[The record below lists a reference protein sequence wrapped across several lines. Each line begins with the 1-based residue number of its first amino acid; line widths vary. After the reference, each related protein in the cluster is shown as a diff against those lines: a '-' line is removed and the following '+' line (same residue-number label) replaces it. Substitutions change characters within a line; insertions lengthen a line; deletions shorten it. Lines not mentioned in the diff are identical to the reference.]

1 MGITTTAENET
12 EDRSCV
18 LIVEDDQFV
27 RHTVSKN
34 LQRAGFHPACVARGS
49 EAIER
54 VNRHPNIVLL
64 LDYQLPDMTGKQVVE
79 RLLEANRRV
88 PFIMMTAQ
96 GDERIAVDMMR
107 LGARDYI
114 VKDRDFAN
122 QIPQIVDRVIKQVT
136 AERRHVEAEAR
147 LRESHR
153 SLSSLVRNLPGMAYR
168 CRHDS
173 RRTMIFVS
181 DGCTD
186 LTGYRPSDIVGN
198 NLISYTQLLH
208 IDDRETVFSQIQAA
222 LAQKRSFQL
231 TYRIRSAEGGE
242 KWVWEKGSGLFSPEG
257 KLKCIEG
264 FMTDFTE
271 CKQAEDSFSQRA
283 QEFDT
288 PDVDLEMAAG
298 TISALIGVRTSPSD
312 EPRAGKTPRH
322 KRRHHDPR
330 EDYRMLR
337 QADLREA
344 SATI

>member
-1 MGITTTAENET
+1 MGITTTAENQT

-27 RHTVSKN
+27 SHTVSKN
-34 LQRAGFHPACVARGS
+34 LQRAGFQPACVARGS
-49 EAIER
+49 EAIKR
-54 VNRHPNIVLL
+54 VRGHSDIVLL
-64 LDYQLPDMTGKQVVE
+64 LDFQLPDMTGKQVVE
-79 RLLEANRRV
+79 RLLEANHRV
-88 PFIMMTAQ
+88 PFIMMTAP
-96 GDERIAVDMMR
+96 GDERIAVEMMR

-114 VKDRDFAN
+114 VKERGFAN
-122 QIPQIVDRVIKQVT
+122 QVPQVVDRVIKQVA

-153 SLSSLVRNLPGMAYR
+153 SLSSLVQNLPGMAYR
-168 CRHDS
+168 GRHDS
-173 RRTMIFVS
+173 RRTMTFVS

-186 LTGYRPSDIVGN
+186 LTGYRPSDIMGN
-198 NLISYTQLLH
+198 NMISYMQLLH
-208 IDDRETVFSQIQAA
+208 LDDREAVFSQVQAA

-231 TYRIRSAEGGE
+231 TYRIRSAEGRE

-257 KLKCIEG
+257 RLRCIEG

-271 CKQAEDSFSQRA
+271 CKQTEDSFSQRA
-283 QEFDT
+283 QELDS
-288 PDVDLEMAAG
+288 PNVDLEMDAG
-298 TISALIGVRTSPSD
+298 TISASIGARTSPSD
-312 EPRAGKTPRH
+312 EPRAAKTPRH

-337 QADLREA
+337 RADLREA